1 MFAMGEYLDV
11 ALKIV
16 LSFLFGALIGF
27 EREKRNRPAGL
38 RTHILVSVGAA
49 LITLV
54 SIEFFRKYGESP
66 SRIAANIVV
75 GIGFLGAGTIMKE
88 GVSVR
93 GLTTA
98 ASIWVASA
106 IGLACGL
113 GYYYPAI
120 LGTAITV
127 VTLVFMRNVETTS
140 FVRGKNRR
148 MLSVMVEKEQPGILG
163 RIATVLGEHSI
174 NIENIKLERSDEGLD
189 IYLFVSVP
197 EQRRIEDVS
206 AELLKESFIKTINWD

>member
-1 MFAMGEYLDV
+1 MFAMGEYLDI

-127 VTLVFMRNVETTS
+127 VTLVFMRNVETAS

-197 EQRRIEDVS
+197 EQKRIEDVS
-206 AELLKESFIKTINWD
+206 AELLKESFIKSINWD